1 MHLIGYPW
9 VCSARSSVIG
19 SRGIEEAALDIALFV
34 DILAENE
41 SLDACENFSD
51 FRICG
56 IWLSHVAFATV
67 V

>member
-1 MHLIGYPW
+1 MGVFCKVKCYRNL
-9 VCSARSSVIG
+9 G

-56 IWLSHVAFATV
+56 ICDDAA
-67 V
+67 